1 MLDVSFGEDAKVVRK
16 DDAPKNL
23 ALALSVHPHFMLDR
37 RNPHKL
43 AYSHNHL

>member
-23 ALALSVHPHFMLDR
+23 ALALSVHPHFMLD
-37 RNPHKL
+37 NQSL
-43 AYSHNHL
+43 AQSSQVSI